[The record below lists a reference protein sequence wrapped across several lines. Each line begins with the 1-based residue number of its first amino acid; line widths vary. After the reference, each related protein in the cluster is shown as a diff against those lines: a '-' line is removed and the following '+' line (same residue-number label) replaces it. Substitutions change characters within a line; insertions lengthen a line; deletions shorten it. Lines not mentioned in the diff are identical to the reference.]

1 MTTAYVLLFSYTGML
16 VGMFLMWIWLT
27 KGSPTATH
35 TKPLSIN
42 VLCSHCG
49 RMYKSAPENVR
60 TSNYC
65 SACA

>member
-1 MTTAYVLLFSYTGML
+1 MLLGYLGLAT
-16 VGMFLMWIWLT
+16 GMFLMWIWLT
-27 KGSPTATH
+27 KGSPTARSI
-35 TKPLSIN
+35 KPLLIN

-65 SACA
+65 GSCK